1 MLFNKRTVKVSSLQA
16 DFHDVV
22 KLETQLPLNVVYCCK
37 MCVFSSESELE
48 LDSKSIWVHELRT
61 RMNNLRCKWLIC
73 STKHH
78 RGVYWKHS
86 EYWWIA
92 CCCTCWSSYEALTE
106 WKKKSR
112 PCFSEGQMMSTQRT
126 GRKSFFAFTVPFQTT
141 CCTCLCFSC
150 PWAQIKWIHSY
161 AGVWPDSVSF
171 YLHKFSKRPLKEI
184 HQEL

>member
-1 MLFNKRTVKVSSLQA
+1 MWCI
-16 DFHDVV
+16 VV
-22 KLETQLPLNVVYCCK
+22 K
-37 MCVFSSESELE
+37 CVFFRQSQSWNWIQKAFGCMNCAQEWIIWGANGLFVAQNTTEEFTESTLI
-48 LDSKSIWVHELRT
+48 LMNCMLLYMLKQLRSFN
-61 RMNNLRCKWLIC
+61 R
-73 STKHH
+73 
-78 RGVYWKHS
+78 V
-86 EYWWIA
+86 
-92 CCCTCWSSYEALTE
+92 
-106 WKKKSR
+106 KKKSC